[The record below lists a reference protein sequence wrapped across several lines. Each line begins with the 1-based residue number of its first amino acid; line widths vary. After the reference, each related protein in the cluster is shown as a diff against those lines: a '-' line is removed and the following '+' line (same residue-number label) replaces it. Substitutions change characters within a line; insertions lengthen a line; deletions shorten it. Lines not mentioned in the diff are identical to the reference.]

1 MDSRFDYSVR
11 VGYPLE
17 RANVNIVIVDLP
29 DGDAQVVAE
38 TAEIFI
44 YRIGIGLNLHVA
56 RWATDASDRQRCLGS
71 RCCCRVSLG
80 SLSPDAQR
88 QESQRD
94 RKSTR
99 LNSSHVEIS
108 YAVFC

>member
-17 RANVNIVIVDLP
+17 RANVNVIVIDLP
-29 DGDAQVVAE
+29 HGNAQVVAE

-56 RWATDASDRQRCLGS
+56 
-71 RCCCRVSLG
+71 
-80 SLSPDAQR
+80 
-88 QESQRD
+88 
-94 RKSTR
+94 
-99 LNSSHVEIS
+99 
-108 YAVFC
+108 